1 MEIVLEQDEVD
12 SLLRQA
18 LQARGILVPHDAR
31 LTVRHNHKHSTIR
44 LVYIT
49 EEPHVPGP
57 DPGKG
62 PT

>member
-31 LTVRHNHKHSTIR
+31 LTVRQNHKHSTVRI
-44 LVYIT
+44 VYVT
-49 EEPHVPGP
+49 EEAHGP
-57 DPGKG
+57 DSGKS